1 MEFEKVRNEMGRLA
15 FVGESII
22 ILCQT
27 ITEIFSGKEN
37 FSEKEL
43 DAVKN
48 KSVNN
53 GKLKERAQIVGLN
66 FLRIK
71 AKYY

>member
-27 ITEIFSGKEN
+27 IAEEILRDPQFKDSK
-37 FSEKEL
+37 F
-43 DAVKN
+43 AKN
-48 KSVNN
+48 
-53 GKLKERAQIVGLN
+53 A
-66 FLRIK
+66 
-71 AKYY
+71 

>member
-27 ITEIFSGKEN
+27 ITEMFSGKEN

-53 GKLKERAQIVGLN
+53 GKLK
-66 FLRIK
+66 
-71 AKYY
+71 

>member
-27 ITEIFSGKEN
+27 INEMFSGKEN

-53 GKLKERAQIVGLN
+53 GKLK
-66 FLRIK
+66 
-71 AKYY
+71 